1 MEFANFTVNFLQ
13 IFAIV
18 LLLVVIASFIFKNQK
33 TLISLITKFIILVFV
48 NVFVFT
54 QLEFIM
60 DNYRNYSYALFV
72 LLILAYFIFIRDFI
86 SYIKSKKSA

>member
-1 MEFANFTVNFLQ
+1 MEFANFTVIFLQ
-13 IFAIV
+13 VFAII
-18 LLLVVIASFIFKNQK
+18 LLLVVIALFIFKNQK

-60 DNYRNYSYALFV
+60 DNYRNYAYALFV

-86 SYIKSKKSA
+86 SYIKLKKSA

>member
-1 MEFANFTVNFLQ
+1 MEFANFTMNFLQ

-18 LLLVVIASFIFKNQK
+18 LLVVVIASFIFKNQK
-33 TLISLITKFIILVFV
+33 ALITLLTKFIILVFV

-54 QLEFIM
+54 QLEFIR
-60 DNYRNYSYALFV
+60 NHYRNYSYVLFV

-86 SYIKSKKSA
+86 SYLKSKKPA

>member
-1 MEFANFTVNFLQ
+1 MEFANFTMNFLQ

-33 TLISLITKFIILVFV
+33 TLLSLLTKLIILVFV

-54 QLEFIM
+54 QFKFIM

-86 SYIKSKKSA
+86 SYIKPKKSA